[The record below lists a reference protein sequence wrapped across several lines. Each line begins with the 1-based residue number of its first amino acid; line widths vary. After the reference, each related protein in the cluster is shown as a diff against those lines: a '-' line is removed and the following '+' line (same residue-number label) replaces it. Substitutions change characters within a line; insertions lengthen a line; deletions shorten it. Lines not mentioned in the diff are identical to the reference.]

1 MKAKKVLTLILCLV
15 LVAALS
21 VVGTLAYLTSSDTV
35 TNTFSVGRIEIT
47 LDEYKTDEYGT
58 ADTTV
63 ERVKEN
69 AYLLVPGH
77 TYSKDPTVHVKS
89 DSEAA
94 YLFVK
99 VTNGIEEIE
108 ADTTIA
114 AQIEANG
121 WEPLAGEDGVY
132 WMEYDKY
139 VPEEGKET
147 PEYID
152 RRVFESFTID
162 GTADS
167 TTLSSYE
174 EATVEIVAYAIQRME
189 IENEAAAWAALGN

>member
-35 TNTFSVGRIEIT
+35 TNTFSVGRIEIK

-58 ADTTV
+58 ADTTA

-69 AYLLVPGH
+69 DYLLVPGH

-89 DSEAA
+89 DSEEA
-94 YLFVK
+94 YLFVQ
-99 VTNGIEEIE
+99 VTNDIEAIE

-114 AQIEANG
+114 AQIEKNG
-121 WEPLAGEDGVY
+121 WKPLAGEDGVY
-132 WMEYDKY
+132 WREYT
-139 VPEEGKET
+139 PEEGKET
-147 PEYID
+147 PEYLD
-152 RRVFESFTID
+152 YPVFESFTIA

-167 TTLSSYE
+167 AALSSYE
-174 EATVEIVAYAIQRME
+174 GATVEIVAYAIQSME
-189 IENEAAAWAALGN
+189 IANEAAA

>member
-35 TNTFSVGRIEIT
+35 TNTFSVGKIEIK

-58 ADTTV
+58 ADTTAK
-63 ERVKEN
+63 RVKEN

-99 VTNGIEEIE
+99 VTNGIAAIE

-121 WEPLAGEDGVY
+121 WEPLAGEAGVY
-132 WMEYDKY
+132 WREYDKY
-139 VPEEGKET
+139 IPEEGKET
-147 PEYID
+147 PDYLD
-152 RRVFESFTID
+152 YPVFESFTIA

-174 EATVEIVAYAIQRME
+174 GATVEIVAYAIQSME
-189 IENEAAAWAALGN
+189 IADEAAAWAALGS